1 MNSIE
6 TKKTFNASSIPTAKA
21 IGFIGMLGVV
31 FGAVFRSPILMSLGA
46 LLIGAYLAP
55 LMPIWTNN
63 AEMKERSEQTSLRYY
78 FWLAPASVV
87 LMIALY
93 SAGSIFNF

>member
-6 TKKTFNASSIPTAKA
+6 TKKTSNALSIPTSKV

-46 LLIGAYLAP
+46 LLVGAYLAP
-55 LMPIWTNN
+55 IMPIWANN
-63 AEMKERSEQTSLRYY
+63 TEMEERSKQTSMRYY

-87 LMIALY
+87 FMIALY